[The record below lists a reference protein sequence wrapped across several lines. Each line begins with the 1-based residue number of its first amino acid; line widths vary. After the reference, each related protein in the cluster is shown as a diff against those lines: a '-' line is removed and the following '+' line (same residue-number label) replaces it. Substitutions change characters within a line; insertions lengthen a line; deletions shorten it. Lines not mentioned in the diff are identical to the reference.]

1 MSAPELQTENTLPLS
16 TKDRLSLKILGFFS
30 RLSLSTLQYLGLLIG
45 SIAAWFPHGPAWVI
59 RRNLKLCFPEQSER
73 WLNETTKQNLI
84 YTAQTALEFT
94 KTWGMP
100 PEYSIQQMTE
110 IENGELFF
118 DAIKSPKGCFI
129 LVPHYGNW
137 EFMNAW
143 VSEHANPVIMY
154 KPSKNKSMDFFVRAA
169 RGRLN
174 TTLVPTDEKG
184 VKAIFKALKA
194 GGVSIILPDH
204 TPHDNGG
211 IFAPFFGVSV
221 WSGIL
226 ASKLIQKTQCEVI
239 MLSCVSRGSGQGFKI
254 VAEPVDPLVY
264 SADLTI
270 SVAAVNKSVENLIRR
285 NPTQYQ
291 WVYKRFKKC
300 ETLKNVYQ

>member
-1 MSAPELQTENTLPLS
+1 MSELENSPSPKLSSKDNFTLS
-16 TKDRLSLKILGFFS
+16 ILRFFS
-30 RLSLSTLQYLGLLIG
+30 RLSLPTLQWLGLLIG
-45 SIAAWFPHGPAWVI
+45 SMAAWFPHGPAWVI
-59 RRNLKLCFPEQSER
+59 RRNLKLCFPEQNQR
-73 WLNETTKQNLI
+73 WINDTTKQNLI

-100 PEYSIQQMTE
+100 PEYSISQMVE
-110 IENGELFF
+110 IENEALFM

-129 LVPHYGNW
+129 LVPHHGNW

-143 VSEHANPVIMY
+143 VSQHAHPVIMY
-154 KPSKNKSMDFFVRAA
+154 KPSKNQAMDKFVRQA
-169 RGRLN
+169 RGRLH

-184 VKAIFKALKA
+184 VKAVFKALKS

-239 MLSCVSRGSGQGFKI
+239 MLSCLHHTSGKGFKI
-254 VAEPVDPLVY
+254 TVDKVEPEVY
-264 SADLTI
+264 SSDLFT
-270 SVAAVNKSVENLIRR
+270 SVCAVNKSVENLIRR
-285 NPTQYQ
+285 NPSQYQ

-300 ETLKNVYQ
+300 EHLKNVYQ

>member
-1 MSAPELQTENTLPLS
+1 MSDIQSTTPQTLS
-16 TKDRLSLKILGFFS
+16 SKDSFLLSVLGFFS
-30 RLSLSTLQYLGLLIG
+30 RLSLSSLQWLGLIIG

-73 WLNETTKQNLI
+73 WINDTTKLNLI

-100 PEYSIQQMTE
+100 PEYSINQMLE
-110 IENGELFF
+110 IENESLFME
-118 DAIKSPKGCFI
+118 AIKSPKGCFI
-129 LVPHYGNW
+129 LVPHHGNW

-143 VSEHANPVIMY
+143 VSHHTKPVIMY
-154 KPSKNKSMDFFVRAA
+154 KPSKNKAMDRFVRQA

-174 TTLVPTDEKG
+174 TTLVPTDESG
-184 VKAIFKALKA
+184 VKAVFKALKS

-211 IFAPFFGVSV
+211 MFAPFFGTSV
-221 WSGIL
+221 WTGIL

-239 MLSCVSRGSGQGFKI
+239 MLSCLHHPSGKGFKI
-254 VAEPVDPLVY
+254 TVDKVEPDVY
-264 SADLTI
+264 SKDLFT
-270 SVAAVNKSVENLIRR
+270 SVSAVNKSVENLIRR
-285 NPTQYQ
+285 NPAQYQ

-300 ETLKNVYQ
+300 EHLTNVYQ

>member
-1 MSAPELQTENTLPLS
+1 MSELENTPSPTSALS
-16 TKDRLSLKILGFFS
+16 SKDSITLAILGFFS
-30 RLSLSTLQYLGLLIG
+30 RLSLSTLQWLGLMIG

-59 RRNLKLCFPEQSER
+59 RRNLKLCFSEQSER
-73 WLNETTKQNLI
+73 WINQTTKQNLI

-94 KTWGMP
+94 KTWGVAP
-100 PEYSIQQMTE
+100 QYSIEQMTE
-110 IENGELFF
+110 IENAELFF
-118 DAIKSPKGCFI
+118 SAIKSPKGCFI

-143 VSEHANPVIMY
+143 VSQYANPVIMY
-154 KPSKNKSMDFFVRAA
+154 EPSKNKSMDIFVRDA

-184 VKAIFKALKA
+184 VKAIFKTLKS

-211 IFAPFFGVSV
+211 IFAPFFGISV

>member
-1 MSAPELQTENTLPLS
+1 MSVPELQNENKPPLAL
-16 TKDRLSLKILGFFS
+16 KDRLSLRLLGFFS
-30 RLSLSTLQYLGLLIG
+30 RLSLSTLRSLGLFIG
-45 SIAAWFPHGPAWVI
+45 SIAAWFPQGPAWVI

-73 WLNETTKQNLI
+73 WLNKTTQQNLI

-100 PEYSIQQMTE
+100 PEYSIEQMTE
-110 IENGELFF
+110 IENAELFF
-118 DAIKSPKGCFI
+118 AAIKSPKGCFI
-129 LVPHYGNW
+129 LAPHHGNW

-143 VSEHANPVIMY
+143 VSQHANPVIMY
-154 KPSKNKSMDFFVRAA
+154 KPSKNKSMDIFVRDA
-169 RGRLN
+169 RTRLS
-174 TTLVPTDEKG
+174 TTLAPTDEKG
-184 VKAIFKALKA
+184 VKAIFKTLKA

-204 TPHDNGG
+204 TPHDSGG

-239 MLSCVSRGSGQGFKI
+239 MLSCLQHPSGNGFKI
-254 VAEPVDPLVY
+254 TVDAVDPRVY
-264 SADLTI
+264 SPDLLT
-270 SVAAVNKSVENLIRR
+270 SVTAVNLSVENLIRR
-285 NPTQYQ
+285 NPSQYQ